1 MSEDASVNTGA
12 VCWPGG
18 DQAWWAVRR
27 MQTKLHCWAAGDP
40 GRRFDDLYNLVCDPA
55 FLMVAWERVAGN
67 TGSRTPGVDRA
78 TVAQITHGI
87 GVEAFLREVRE
98 QLRARAF
105 QPVEVRQVMIPKPSG
120 KLRKLGI
127 PTVAD
132 RVVQA
137 ALKLV
142 MEPIFEADFQ
152 PCSYGFRPNR
162 RAQDAVAEIHHFTSK
177 AYRWVLEADIEA
189 CLDASS
195 HCSFADCRSRTGR
208 FVGLVAGYAGLF
220 GVRCGHGRLGVRR
233 A

>member
-127 PTVAD
+127 PTVTAKC
-132 RVVQA
+132 RA
-137 ALKLV
+137 
-142 MEPIFEADFQ
+142 PRRIFG
-152 PCSYGFRPNR
+152 SG
-162 RAQDAVAEIHHFTSK
+162 
-177 AYRWVLEADIEA
+177 
-189 CLDASS
+189 
-195 HCSFADCRSRTGR
+195 ADCSSVSCAGRSP
-208 FVGLVAGYAGLF
+208 AC
-220 GVRCGHGRLGVRR
+220 GVVRQ
-233 A
+233 ATWP